1 MAATCSL
8 PSRGE
13 GKKWQPVY
21 LGLRLKTYPYYQPHL
36 PFVFLSV
43 RASQASNSRD
53 CSVPMGRRL
62 LKWPCGAP
70 SIAVQRQ
77 LGWLDLW
84 PARLMS
90 AAGLWA
96 RCLCLP
102 SSCPAARVARFAVT
116 QASSWA
122 AAIQTE
128 LQQIGVP
135 DPSCCGIAPTAPRTV
150 THRWSAPMV
159 TICKTCHLQSFVH
172 SVSGRRAKHRFIVAV
187 LVTGRRRHTCTRVY
201 GQQTCPLRARAWGL
215 ARCGHHDFSDGRTPF
230 FFSPSRTAEAAR
242 PLREH
247 PTYRESQTWTPCRFC
262 AVGMD
267 SLEHALLNCS
277 AH

>member
-1 MAATCSL
+1 MAACLSWTAVENLPVLPTASSL
-8 PSRGE
+8 RISIGSC
-13 GKKWQPVY
+13 
-21 LGLRLKTYPYYQPHL
+21 
-36 PFVFLSV
+36 F
-43 RASQASNSRD
+43 QASNSRD

-62 LKWPCGAP
+62 LKWPRGAP

-135 DPSCCGIAPTAPRTV
+135 DPSCCGIAPIAPRTV

-159 TICKTCHLQSFVH
+159 SVCKKCHLQSFVH

-187 LVTGRRRHTCTRVY
+187 LVTGRRRHTCTPWFTGSKRVHCELVL
-201 GQQTCPLRARAWGL
+201 GVLPDADIMTSRMGVPPFSFLPPALPKLR
-215 ARCGHHDFSDGRTPF
+215 GR
-230 FFSPSRTAEAAR
+230 
-242 PLREH
+242 
-247 PTYRESQTWTPCRFC
+247 
-262 AVGMD
+262 
-267 SLEHALLNCS
+267 
-277 AH
+277 